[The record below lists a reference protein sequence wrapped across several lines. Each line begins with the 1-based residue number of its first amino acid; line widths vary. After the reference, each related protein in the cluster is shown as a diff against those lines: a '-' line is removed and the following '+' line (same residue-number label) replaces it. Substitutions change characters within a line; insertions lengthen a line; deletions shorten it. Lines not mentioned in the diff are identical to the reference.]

1 MSGGKDSIYMWAKLC
16 EMLGADHVV
25 AFHHHKVGLTHPYA
39 SENIED
45 RVFWDKALFNGEGL
59 FLGNDLGNDVWY
71 PASVRAKIRR
81 NHRLLR
87 QYADCFDASDCEPLV
102 PLHDVV
108 LAHRFGG
115 GERQILT
122 LFNPSGT
129 VQRVNLPAAGGIITA
144 EVPPQTT
151 RVVLREHGT
160 CILVG

>member
-1 MSGGKDSIYMWAKLC
+1 MTAMYSEFYKHESHFEASLKGNDAQEC
-16 EMLGADHVV
+16 HCC
-25 AFHHHKVGLTHPYA
+25 GLTSRY
-39 SENIED
+39 
-45 RVFWDKALFNGEGL
+45 R
-59 FLGNDLGNDVWY
+59 DVWY

-87 QYADCFDASDCEPLV
+87 QYADCFDAPDCEPLV

-115 GERQILT
+115 GMRQILT

-129 VQRVNLPAAGGIITA
+129 VQRVELPAAGGSITA